1 MKYVALGSGQER
13 QLPSKV
19 SETIGKTISRDDN
32 QRRNVGDITGD
43 KKPESVKPL
52 SARHY
57 HQRPCNL
64 GCTTYTGANMEEW
77 DD

>member
-13 QLPSKV
+13 QLPLTV
-19 SETIGKTISRDDN
+19 SETIGKTIPKNDTH
-32 QRRNVGDITGD
+32 RRNVGDITGD

-57 HQRPCNL
+57 HQRPCNF
-64 GCTTYTGANMEEW
+64 GCNYTGANM
-77 DD
+77 DDFE